1 MQQCPV
7 QQLQHCRHAQP
18 EPEEASGE
26 ERLLVRKPEAG
37 DHRHRLG
44 LVVGDVVV
52 DGLAADGLEAKPRQ
66 RGKVS
71 TESNLGRSATKATTT
86 ATTATAATAATATT
100 AAAAATVKRF
110 FHFPFY
116 PLSSCQ
122 TFLASHYRT

>member
-71 TESNLGRSATKATTT
+71 TESNLGRSATKATT
-86 ATTATAATAATATT
+86 AAKAAAATATT
-100 AAAAATVKRF
+100 AATTVKRF

-122 TFLASHYRT
+122 ILFPH